1 MIDEDDLDHS
11 EFRYIAI
18 ELVLSVLEDM
28 EKNTSE
34 YVKIYKN
41 KTYSEDDLEQI
52 KKRITKIKKRLIR
65 VLKLQRNE
73 NFIKFMY
80 K

>member
-41 KTYSEDDLEQI
+41 KTYAEDDLEQI

>member
-1 MIDEDDLDHS
+1 MLDEDDLDHS
-11 EFRYIAI
+11 EFRHIAI

-28 EKNTSE
+28 EKNTTE

-41 KTYSEDDLEQI
+41 KTYSDDDLKQI
-52 KKRITKIKKRLIR
+52 ENRITKIKKRLIR

-73 NFIKFMY
+73 NFVKFMY